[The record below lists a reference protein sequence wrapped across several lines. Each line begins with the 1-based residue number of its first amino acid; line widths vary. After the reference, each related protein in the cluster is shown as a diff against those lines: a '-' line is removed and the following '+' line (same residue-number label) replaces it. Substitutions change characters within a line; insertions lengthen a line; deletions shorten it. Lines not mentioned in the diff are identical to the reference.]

1 MESDVPEMKME
12 HELEDLPPTTGK
24 ETLCFI
30 SWHFFPLCLHFSLES
45 VGRCC
50 FSFLSCAGRK
60 RGAWSLVCDTEEQWL
75 SLAES
80 IKDKTSPQDRHLYR
94 VISQNFLPEISN
106 MIEHK
111 VRHQRHHHQSPLHQ
125 HTTPS
130 MRPLFL
136 IGCRFVNMKV
146 IIHRL

>member
-1 MESDVPEMKME
+1 MMCQRWRWNMNWKIFPQPQVK
-12 HELEDLPPTTGK
+12 K
-24 ETLCFI
+24 LCALYPDI
-30 SWHFFPLCLHFSLES
+30 FFPLCLHFSLES
-45 VGRCC
+45 VVRCC
-50 FSFLSCAGRK
+50 FSFLFCAGRK

-136 IGCRFVNMKV
+136 IGCRFVNMKA